1 MNQQKNF
8 KIKQLNVKFS
18 LLRSIIDNPRLFIAE
33 QIGELKDLI
42 DAECEKFLAFH
53 GYDVLAEDYRIVL
66 ERQTQQIS
74 ELEAFEKSCLPSSNQ
89 TVDEYRDVVQ
99 YLERQLKIIDDK
111 TNDAELNGLNE
122 QIQMNISSIEKK
134 LFCNRSVLFF
144 SSGADFVK
152 KLAMEKGFA
161 NAVRLMLFGLLE
173 IVEDEYINQR
183 KLYEK

>member
-8 KIKQLNVKFS
+8 RIKQLNVKFN
-18 LLRSIIDNPRLFIAE
+18 LLRSIVENPRLFIAD

-42 DAECEKFLAFH
+42 DTECEKFLVFH
-53 GYDVLAEDYRIVL
+53 GYDALAEDYRIVL
-66 ERQTQQIS
+66 ERQNHQIS
-74 ELEAFEKSCLPSSNQ
+74 ELEAFEKSCLSSSNQ
-89 TVDEYRDVVQ
+89 TVEEYRDVVQ
-99 YLERQLKIIDDK
+99 YLERHLKIIDDK
-111 TNDAELNGLNE
+111 TNDAELNGLNQ
-122 QIQMNISSIEKK
+122 QIQLNLSSIEKK

-161 NAVRLMLFGLLE
+161 NAVRLMSFGLLE
-173 IVEDEYINQR
+173 VVEDEYINQR